1 MAKNKYQVRF
11 NLGRGDNYMKWKVST
26 PSGEATYH
34 NPDDVLIVMKGCKL
48 FNQKGSANKIYEGA
62 NKTVCAW
69 VECDNV
75 DIIDKVIGHS
85 SARKVCYNPRVK
97 PNWELDGENVDKSE
111 FDELFTVKNTVRVT
125 E

>member
-1 MAKNKYQVRF
+1 
-11 NLGRGDNYMKWKVST
+11 
-26 PSGEATYH
+26 
-34 NPDDVLIVMKGCKL
+34 MKGCKL
-48 FNQKGSANKIYEGA
+48 FNQKGSAKKIYEGA

-75 DIIDKVIGHS
+75 DIIDRVIVHS
-85 SARKVCYNPRVK
+85 SARKVCYNPRVT

>member
-1 MAKNKYQVRF
+1 MAKNKYKVRF

-34 NPDDVLIVMKGCKL
+34 NPDDVLIIMKGCKL

-69 VECDNV
+69 VIRAFN
-75 DIIDKVIGHS
+75 KVIKASTDNKLIRIAIFVG
-85 SARKVCYNPRVK
+85 R
-97 PNWELDGENVDKSE
+97 
-111 FDELFTVKNTVRVT
+111 NTIFSKIF
-125 E
+125 

>member
-11 NLGRGDNYMKWKVST
+11 NLGKGNNYMKWKVST
-26 PSGEATYH
+26 PSGKATYH
-34 NPDDVLIVMKGCKL
+34 NPEDVLIVMKGCKL

-69 VECDNV
+69 VECNDV
-75 DIIDKVIGHS
+75 DIIDRVVVHS
-85 SARKVCYNPRVK
+85 
-97 PNWELDGENVDKSE
+97 NWELDGENVDKTE
-111 FDELFTVKNTVRVT
+111 FDELFTVNNTVRVT